1 MEKIKK
7 GARTHTRKGAPI
19 VISAKS
25 RIGRLRR
32 CIKRAFI
39 VSNGEPLTTS
49 EILPRAYP
57 RLTHYPCGLRW
68 GLRLALLRE
77 AELIGRMV
85 RRRGRPC
92 LWAPKRHD
100 AT

>member
-1 MEKIKK
+1 LSQ
-7 GARTHTRKGAPI
+7 RTHRKNGLPI
-19 VISAKS
+19 VISSKS

-49 EILPRAYP
+49 EILPRAFP

-77 AELIGRMV
+77 AEPIARNRFG
-85 RRRGRPC
+85 RGRPN
-92 LWAPKRHD
+92 LWAPKADPRD
-100 AT
+100 MPSG